1 MYSRAI
7 RQRVQEG
14 RSHPA
19 KCFVYGAAVLPVEM
33 VVEKGYL
40 HRFGGGWGQPRRVLS
55 IAESFGTALA
65 PQAGRDLQ
73 EQHGW
78 LLVITQKGAFG
89 MKGKVF
95 LNSRGF

>member
-19 KCFVYGAAVLPVEM
+19 KCFMYGAAVLPVEM

-40 HRFGGGWGQPRRVLS
+40 HRFGGGCV
-55 IAESFGTALA
+55 
-65 PQAGRDLQ
+65 
-73 EQHGW
+73 
-78 LLVITQKGAFG
+78 
-89 MKGKVF
+89 
-95 LNSRGF
+95 